1 MMTTTINMMMINNQN
16 LNIYED
22 DQIDNANDLGLSP
35 EGPWHAALCQG
46 TAENE
51 TNFQNCHQDRD
62 YGGNGQM
69 KLGHFME
76 FKVEKE
82 SEHKVTKDRKDV
94 TEQDTDN
101 DLLVESIA
109 AAKSGESF
117 EFAIFGTGKKSESF
131 ESTGEFCET
140 FESFELGKRC
150 FTSSM

>member
-22 DQIDNANDLGLSP
+22 DQIDNANDVGLSP

-76 FKVEKE
+76 FKSNKNGPHNNLFVYFCTNEISPYCANT
-82 SEHKVTKDRKDV
+82 SE
-94 TEQDTDN
+94 TDPSPS
-101 DLLVESIA
+101 LFLFRE
-109 AAKSGESF
+109 
-117 EFAIFGTGKKSESF
+117 
-131 ESTGEFCET
+131 CP
-140 FESFELGKRC
+140 
-150 FTSSM
+150 